1 MTGGCDF
8 DIAVVGAGPAGAAVA
23 MGLMRLGYAV
33 TVIGVPRTFAAC
45 EGISERALH
54 GLADAGLGLAL
65 AGVPAAS
72 PRNVYWNGEQRPG
85 VNTEYLVQRHELD
98 RALRAELQRT
108 GLSLLGERVNAM
120 KREPDGRIAL
130 QLGDRSLRVRLVV
143 DARGR
148 AAPRARGQ
156 RLRGPET
163 VSLLQRWTG
172 PRTDAGSCALSLVD
186 GWAWLARCAD
196 GQRYT
201 QLTLAADAP
210 NLPKR
215 GALAAFLRQ
224 RLDALPVAAA
234 WIEGC
239 VVDGAP
245 IARSSTAIL
254 QAPLIERGVIRV
266 GDAAMAVD
274 PLSGNGIFQ
283 ALSSASVAPAVINTL
298 LRDPDSAVLAQ
309 RFYGE
314 RVAHIFTRFARIG
327 RDFHRTETRWSQQPF
342 WSVRC
347 QWPDDEPAHDS
358 IERRLLGLALRPVVD
373 NGFIRER
380 EVVLS
385 SDQPLGVWR
394 VAGLEVAPLLHG
406 LPQDGGQRDAELLRR
421 ITALASNDSSLA
433 QALKAWFSQYLHPA
447 AVAG

>member
-1 MTGGCDF
+1 MAGISEI

-23 MGLMRLGYAV
+23 LALTRLGHAV
-33 TVIGVPRTFAAC
+33 TVIAAPRAFAAC
-45 EGISERALH
+45 EGVSERALH
-54 GLADAGLGLAL
+54 GLADAGLGAAL
-65 AGVPAAS
+65 ADVPAAS
-72 PRNVYWNGEQRPG
+72 PRSVFWNGEQRAA
-85 VNTEYLVQRHELD
+85 NTEHLLPRREFD
-98 RALRAELQRT
+98 RALLAELQRS
-108 GLSLLGERVNAM
+108 GLSVRTERVNAM
-120 KREPDGRIAL
+120 KREADGRVAL
-130 QLGDRSLRVRLVV
+130 QLGDRRLRARLVI

-148 AAPRARGQ
+148 AATRGGGQ

-172 PRTDAGSCALSLVD
+172 PRTDAGSCVLSFAD
-186 GWAWLARCAD
+186 GWAWLARGVD

-201 QLTLAADAP
+201 QLTLAAGAP
-210 NLPKR
+210 DLPRR
-215 GALAAFLRQ
+215 GALATYLRR
-224 RLDALPVAAA
+224 RLAALPAVADWIAA
-234 WIEGC
+234 CTANGP
-239 VVDGAP
+239 P

-254 QAPLIERGVIRV
+254 HAPLIDRGVIRI

-298 LRDPDSAVLAQ
+298 LRDPDGAALAE

-314 RVAHIFTRFARIG
+314 RVAHIFSRFARIG
-327 RDFHRTETRWSQQPF
+327 RDFHRAETRWPQQPF
-342 WSVRC
+342 WNARA

-358 IERRLLGLALRPVVD
+358 GTRRLLGVALRPVVD

-394 VAGLEVAPLLHG
+394 VAGVEVAPLLRG
-406 LPQDGGQRDAELLRR
+406 LPANAVQRER
-421 ITALASNDSSLA
+421 ILSGRIAAVAGSNGALA
-433 QALKAWFSQYLHPA
+433 QALRAWFGQYLRPPGPA
-447 AVAG
+447 P